1 MSNSL
6 IKANTSM
13 ALGQYNSAIR
23 YFKAYMDESPHIP
36 LSKEVFNLLSEAY
49 SNLSSDKRNC
59 IRELEAYLE
68 SLQDSDLERI
78 EAIASLL
85 DETRNDLISI
95 CTEVVNIIDNH
106 LLEKVKEIGV
116 KVLIYNMKG
125 NYYRYMWE
133 ANNSDAT
140 CKEATKAYN
149 EALSIC
155 RWNFKP
161 TDPYLLQITLNL
173 TTHLNKTNNT
183 DSAIVI
189 LKRVIQDT
197 QEDDLQ
203 NYDFLKKSYVELFLK
218 YLNEC
223 LVRFQII
230 QNQKIIELIENYLPQ
245 ESLVDDV
252 ITRRQ
257 G

>member
-13 ALGQYNSAIR
+13 ALGQYNSAIK
-23 YFKAYMDESPHIP
+23 YFKAYLDELPDIP
-36 LSKEVFNLLSEAY
+36 LIKEVFNLLSEAY
-49 SNLSSDKRNC
+49 NHLSYDKRNC

-78 EAIASLL
+78 EAITSLL

-106 LLEKVKEIGV
+106 LLEKVEGIRE

-125 NYYRYMWE
+125 DYYRYMWE

-140 CKEATKAYN
+140 SKEATKAYN
-149 EALSIC
+149 EAMSIC
-155 RWNFKP
+155 QWNFKP
-161 TDPYLLQITLNL
+161 TDPYLLQIAVNL
-173 TTHLNKTNNT
+173 TTHLNNTNNT
-183 DSAIVI
+183 DRAIVV

-197 QEDDLQ
+197 QGDDLK

-230 QNQKIIELIENYLPQ
+230 HNQKIIELIENHFPQ
-245 ESLVDDV
+245 ESLFDDV
-252 ITRRQ
+252 TTRRQ